1 MVSWWS
7 WNSRFF
13 SYPNVRPALFFSCLR
28 SLRLGQPWKHCF
40 DLQQPRPPPLCRHGD
55 GVCGVAAQC
64 SPCSLC
70 LCMCPV
76 QGVDYSGSLG
86 DGNLFVFI
94 CGDSVLFPR
103 VLVAFL
109 ALSYVMKPSLR
120 PGKLPVSVSLDGTS
134 TMDAIQLFFLLGVV
148 GLIFFSL
155 LCSSFSSLFLPPT
168 CCFLRFVPA
177 PPSCLLSIFPFPSP
191 STSSSSSPQ
200 TAGVNTTDKEIEVLY
215 LANVTFEDAGE
226 YTCLAGNSIGI
237 SYHTAWLTVLP
248 GIYIYIHP
256 RTLPSFHFLLR
267 KRSCYVSNL
276 CERRPSLPPSTV

>member
-1 MVSWWS
+1 M
-7 WNSRFF
+7 
-13 SYPNVRPALFFSCLR
+13 
-28 SLRLGQPWKHCF
+28 
-40 DLQQPRPPPLCRHGD
+40 
-55 GVCGVAAQC
+55 VCGVAAQC

-103 VLVAFL
+103 VSVAFL

-148 GLIFFSL
+148 GLNFFSL
-155 LCSSFSSLFLPPT
+155 SFALPSLLSFSPT
-168 CCFLRFVPA
+168 CCPRFLCFVPA

-215 LANVTFEDAGE
+215 LPNVTFEDAGE

-256 RTLPSFHFLLR
+256 RTLPSFHFLIFSFGYSR
-267 KRSCYVSNL
+267 VISVASVK
-276 CERRPSLPPSTV
+276 ERPSLPSSRV